1 MLLPSVD
8 PTDFVNKHLRAAA
21 AQADERGEKVAAWHG
36 TDSFTGEDVEV
47 YINLTTKIAGLA
59 LGRTMWAGQLSE
71 KGNLLVIHFQHASK
85 GIVELDIHSE
95 VLSMNYHRTGI
106 EVFNDGRN
114 AHLRLYDR
122 LSGQDILD
130 LHGDQMTSLIHDGA
144 LDPKDYQG
152 SAFKYAQQM
161 ALV

>member
-21 AQADERGEKVAAWHG
+21 ASANERGEKVAAWHG

-47 YINLTTKIAGLA
+47 FINLTTKIAGMA
-59 LGRTMWAGQLSE
+59 LGRTMWAGNLSE
-71 KGNLLVIHFQHASK
+71 RGKMLVIHFQHTSK

-95 VLSMNYHRTGI
+95 VLAMNLHRTGI

-122 LSGQDILD
+122 LSEQDILD
-130 LHGDQMTSLIHDGA
+130 LHGDQMLSLVQDGT

>member
-1 MLLPSVD
+1 MLLPTVD

-21 AQADERGEKVAAWHG
+21 ATAIDKGQKVAAWHG
-36 TDSFTGEDVEV
+36 VDSFTGEDVEV
-47 YINLTTKIAGLA
+47 LINLTTRVSGLA

-71 KGNLLVIHFQHASK
+71 RGPVLVIHFQNQSK
-85 GIVELDIHSE
+85 GLVDIDIHAE
-95 VLSMNYHRTGI
+95 TLKMNLHRTGI

-122 LSGQDILD
+122 LSGEAILD
-130 LHGDQMTSLIHDGA
+130 LHGEEMFSLVQDGT

-152 SAFKYAQQM
+152 SAFKHAQQM